1 VGRTRMRFE
10 IRFAFP
16 VFVKHEKSGVYV
28 GLVKIVVYAASFTAR
43 GKQQA
48 FQHLANAKF
57 LARFRTNVRDH
68 GDNSVHEWVVRDE
81 YFDFES
87 T

>member
-10 IRFAFP
+10 IRSVFP
-16 VFVKHEKSGVYV
+16 VFSKHEKSGVYV
-28 GLVKIVVYAASFTAR
+28 GLVKIVVDAGGFTAR
-43 GKQQA
+43 GDQQA
-48 FQHLANAKF
+48 FLHLANA
-57 LARFRTNVRDH
+57 ARFCTNVRDH